1 MRIRLKDL
9 CLSYLRL
16 DVGLFDVLLYV
27 PNYLGS
33 RTVGNSLGRNVTCR
47 PRFEKMSE
55 YYITR
60 KHLMEPWT
68 PAVALFLFYLT

>member
-33 RTVGNSLGRNVTCR
+33 RTVGNFLGRSITCR

-55 YYITR
+55 Y
-60 KHLMEPWT
+60 
-68 PAVALFLFYLT
+68 

>member
-33 RTVGNSLGRNVTCR
+33 RTVGNFLGRNVTCS
-47 PRFEKMSE
+47 PRFKKMSE

-60 KHLMEPWT
+60 KYLMEPWT
-68 PAVALFLFYLT
+68 PAVSLFLFFLT